1 MEEDPM
7 NMNLKICAAAMMA
20 ASLVVGA
27 SDADAMEIKFG
38 IGMPEGES
46 PEYQA
51 LVRFKEY
58 VEFKTNGEITVR
70 LFPNNQLGGERE
82 MIEMVSR
89 AAWNLP
95 SRPMAP

>member
-1 MEEDPM
+1 MTM
-7 NMNLKICAAAMMA
+7 KYAFCAAALMA

-27 SDADAMEIKFG
+27 SEADAMEIKFG
-38 IGMPEGES
+38 IGMPEGDS

-82 MIEMVSR
+82 MIEMVQQGSLELSFPPTAR
-89 AAWNLP
+89 
-95 SRPMAP
+95 